1 LIGAIMEAIETAA
14 AEQSRA
20 KNACCV
26 GTGLATGQR
35 YLVPFDTVALR
46 DVGSTGLAA
55 GIDRSD
61 ATRRGLL
68 ECIERDALQ
77 RWLAGAHGIRMASRF
92 EPGPRWHAVKRLRGI
107 CVGAEIQPIFWR
119 IDTGLGVPTVL
130 CQLFDHSRE
139 CSEIW
144 GYTAGSA
151 SAPLWREAATRALLE
166 AVQTRIALR
175 LHESAYVEGR
185 SRRFRLERFG
195 LEWARAIS
203 ARPGAPPSDGAKHNS
218 TVLLARRILRLHGV
232 EPVVVPLTPASAFPA
247 VVRVLIP
254 GFRAPRPAPPAKG
267 RAADDPRRPR
277 RAA

>member
-1 LIGAIMEAIETAA
+1 MEAIETAV
-14 AEQSRA
+14 AEQPRA
-20 KNACCV
+20 TDACCV
-26 GTGLATGQR
+26 GTGLATRQR
-35 YLVPFDTVALR
+35 YLVPFDRVALR
-46 DVGSTGLAA
+46 DIGSTGLAA

-61 ATRRGLL
+61 ATRRALL
-68 ECIERDALQ
+68 ECVERDALQ
-77 RWLAGAHGIRMASRF
+77 RWLAGAHSLRMASRF
-92 EPGPRWHAVKRLRGI
+92 EPGPRWRAVERLRGL

-119 IDTGLGVPTVL
+119 IDNGLGIPTVL

-139 CSEIW
+139 CGEIW

-151 SAPLWREAATRALLE
+151 SAPLWHEAAMRALME

-175 LHESAYVEGR
+175 LHECAYVEGS

-203 ARPGAPPSDGAKHNS
+203 ARPGGPPSDGAKPNS
-218 TVLLARRILRLHGV
+218 TVLLARRILRRHGV
-232 EPVVVPLTPASAFPA
+232 EPVAVPLTPAGAFPA

-254 GFRAPRPAPPAKG
+254 GFRAPRRALPAKG
-267 RAADDPRRPR
+267 RAAGDPRRPR